1 VFTMP
6 LIINLVDIPSEGQT
20 IDCEVLPSE
29 IALPPDDGKIIGH
42 LNCAGQV
49 FLPHDRM
56 AHFQGT
62 LTGRVARECVR
73 CLTIFEEDLFL
84 NCDADFCQSTP
95 SAPFPDSSKKMKKGS
110 RRHISPIDEAQ
121 EQDVDAY
128 PITESQIDL
137 LPALRENLILA
148 TPPHP
153 LCQESCAGLCQ
164 VCGANLNEGVCG
176 CYSPVTAS
184 SSVVSDTPSMVSKK
198 APKPSPRLVRNRT

>member
-1 VFTMP
+1 MP
-6 LIINLVDIPSEGQT
+6 LIINLVDTPSEGQT

-29 IALPPDDGKIIGH
+29 IGLPSDDGKILGS

-49 FLPHDRM
+49 FLSNDRM
-56 AHFQGT
+56 AHFQGK

-84 NCDADFCQSTP
+84 SVEADFCQSTP
-95 SAPFPDSSKKMKKGS
+95 SAPPPDSSKKMKKRS
-110 RRHISPIDEAQ
+110 RRHILSIDEAQ
-121 EQDVDAY
+121 EQDVDRY

-137 LPALRENLILA
+137 LPVLREYLILA
-148 TPPHP
+148 TPQHP

-176 CYSPVTAS
+176 CCSPVTPS
-184 SSVVSDTPSMVSKK
+184 SSVVSVTPSMVSKK
-198 APKPSPRLVRNRT
+198 VPKPSPGVV

>member
-1 VFTMP
+1 MP
-6 LIINLVDIPSEGQT
+6 LIINLVDIPSEGQS
-20 IDCEVLPSE
+20 IDCEVMPSE
-29 IALPPDDGKIIGH
+29 IVLPCDDGKILESLH
-42 LNCAGQV
+42 CAGKV
-49 FLPHDRM
+49 FLPNDRM

-84 NCDADFCQSTP
+84 NCDADFCQSTA
-95 SAPFPDSSKKMKKGS
+95 SVLSPDFSKKMKKGS
-110 RRHISPIDEAQ
+110 RTHIPLNDEEQ
-121 EQDVDAY
+121 EQDVDMY
-128 PITESQIDL
+128 PITEGQIDL

-148 TPPHP
+148 APQHA

-184 SSVVSDTPSMVSKK
+184 SSVVSDTPSMASKK
-198 APKPSPRLVRNRT
+198 TSKPSPRPV